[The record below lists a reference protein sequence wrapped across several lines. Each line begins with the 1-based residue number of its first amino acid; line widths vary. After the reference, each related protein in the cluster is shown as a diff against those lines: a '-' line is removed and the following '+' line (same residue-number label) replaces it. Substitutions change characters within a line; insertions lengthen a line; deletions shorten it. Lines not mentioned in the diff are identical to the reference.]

1 METNKFFFFRYEN
14 TAKTNDVISG
24 TLCFMA
30 DFWGHGEL
38 SWAELA
44 VKAR

>member
-1 METNKFFFFRYEN
+1 MIFLLARYEN
-14 TAKTNDVISG
+14 TAMNNDVISG
-24 TLCFMA
+24 TLCYMT
-30 DFWGHGEL
+30 DFWGCGEL